1 MGIEKFFSSIKKTY
15 GNKIISKIEKNT
27 IFPDKYL
34 LIDFN
39 SIIHTVSQSIS
50 TSIIY
55 LYHIICTSNT
65 YPQIFTQSKSTID
78 MHISN
83 LKTLNDFILEANI
96 TLPDQSTDTST
107 YISTTNNESSTT
119 YEKTINF
126 HNLSLSDIDES
137 FFKLFIENNL
147 DKLIIH
153 KVSEYV
159 EILISYFPSIA
170 YVYLAIDGVPL
181 FAKMIEQKKRRT
193 IGHFLSL
200 AKSKILE
207 SYKSE
212 LDINPNQTDKSL
224 NLEIYYNHYMFEKKS
239 LDFKFDKNKISPGCQ
254 FMSDLQIYIIAF
266 LQSKFPKIE
275 FELDPFENPGE
286 GEKKIVYKI
295 HQLAKSVKSDK
306 SNRLGQITTYSPDAD
321 VILLMLLE
329 LDKFPIQIM
338 RYDQQLSQLDIIDIN
353 ELKKIIINYMKFDS
367 IGSEKIQHLIIKDIV
382 MLFTI
387 LGNDFLPKL
396 SIINTNK
403 NIRQIFDA
411 YLKLNQNFK
420 PGSDDFQFIFSQRIK
435 SVSDKVGSDKVESEY
450 NKIQHNINWLNLKNF
465 FTNLNNLLK
474 SFNNH
479 KFNKYSK
486 EWTIKPDQIVN
497 SNAIPYYQH
506 IFNIEN
512 LANTY
517 DPEIHTNQDPDLEIS
532 PKLINRICLKYLQG
546 FIWLSKYYL
555 DHNFNYKLF
564 NYKYSKSPTI
574 SQLIKT
580 IENIIDSEHIFQK
593 IILNLNKTIISESEY
608 FKPITQLIY
617 ISPINIS
624 NFADKKLFTKYIS
637 QIATKWDIDYNTEID
652 LKITSNNKINIY
664 DYLDCTNAMF
674 ISKCELINAPK
685 LSVRSILNK
694 LN

>member
-65 YPQIFTQSKSTID
+65 YPQIFAQSKSTID
-78 MHISN
+78 LHISN
-83 LKTLNDFILEANI
+83 LKTLNNFILEAKI
-96 TLPDQSTDTST
+96 TLPDQST
-107 YISTTNNESSTT
+107 IELSTTDNESST

-137 FFKLFIENNL
+137 FFKLFVENNL

-159 EILISYFPSIA
+159 EILISYFPAISYI
-170 YVYLAIDGVPL
+170 YLAIDGVPL

-207 SYKSE
+207 LYKSE
-212 LDINPNQTDKSL
+212 LDIDSNQTNKSL
-224 NLEIYYNHYMFEKKS
+224 NLEIYYNHYQFEKKS
-239 LDFKFDKNKISPGCQ
+239 FDFKFDKNKISPGCQ

-295 HQLAKSVKSDK
+295 HQLAKSDKYDK
-306 SNRLGQITTYSPDAD
+306 SGKLGQITTYSPDAD

-367 IGSEKIQHLIIKDIV
+367 IRSEQIQHLIIKDIV

-411 YLKLNQNFK
+411 YLKLNQHFK
-420 PGSDDFQFIFSQRIK
+420 PGSDDFQFIFSQRMK
-435 SVSDKVGSDKVESEY
+435 SDSESGSGSESGSESGSKY
-450 NKIQHNINWLNLKNF
+450 NIQHNINWLNLKNF
-465 FTNLNNLLK
+465 FTNLDNLLK

-486 EWTIKPDQIVN
+486 EWTIKPDQIIN

-517 DPEIHTNQDPDLEIS
+517 DPEIQTNSNPDLEIS

-580 IENIIDSEHIFQK
+580 IDNIIGSEHIFQK

-617 ISPINIS
+617 ITPINIS
-624 NFADKKLFTKYIS
+624 IFADKKLFTKSID

-652 LKITSNNKINIY
+652 LKITADNKINIY

>member
-50 TSIIY
+50 SSIVY

-65 YPQIFTQSKSTID
+65 YPQIFAQSKSIID
-78 MHISN
+78 IHISN
-83 LKTLNDFILEANI
+83 LKTLNNFILEANI
-96 TLPDQSTDTST
+96 SLPDQSTIES
-107 YISTTNNESSTT
+107 STNNESSVYEKTI

-137 FFKLFIENNL
+137 FFKLFVGNNL

-200 AKSKILE
+200 AKLTILE

-212 LDINPNQTDKSL
+212 LDMDPNQSDKSL
-224 NLEIYYNHYMFEKKS
+224 NLEIYYNHYQFEKKS
-239 LDFKFDKNKISPGCQ
+239 FDFKFDKNKISPGCQ
-254 FMSDLQIYIIAF
+254 FMSDLQIYIISF
-266 LQSKFPKIE
+266 LQSKFSKIE

-295 HQLAKSVKSDK
+295 HQLAKSGKS
-306 SNRLGQITTYSPDAD
+306 GQITTYSPDAD

-367 IGSEKIQHLIIKDIV
+367 IGSEQIQHLIIKDIV

-420 PGSDDFQFIFSQRIK
+420 PGSDDFQFIFSQRMK
-435 SVSDKVGSDKVESEY
+435 SGSGSGSEY
-450 NKIQHNINWLNLKNF
+450 NIQHNINWLNLKNF
-465 FTNLNNLLK
+465 FTNLDNLLK

-486 EWTIKPDQIVN
+486 EWTIKPDQIIN

-517 DPEIHTNQDPDLEIS
+517 DPEIHTNQIPDLEIS
-532 PKLINRICLKYLQG
+532 PKLINRISLKYLQG

-555 DHNFNYKLF
+555 DHNFSYKLF

-580 IENIIDSEHIFQK
+580 IDNIIASEHIFQK
-593 IILNLNKTIISESEY
+593 IILNLNKAIISESEY

-624 NFADKKLFTKYIS
+624 IFADKKLFTKYIS
-637 QIATKWDIDYNTEID
+637 QIATRWDIDYNTEID
-652 LKITSNNKINIY
+652 LKITSDNKINIY

-694 LN
+694 LS

>member
-65 YPQIFTQSKSTID
+65 YPQIFAQSKSTID
-78 MHISN
+78 LHISN
-83 LKTLNDFILEANI
+83 LKTLNDFILEAKI
-96 TLPDQSTDTST
+96 TLPDQSTIES
-107 YISTTNNESSTT
+107 SNTNNDSST

-137 FFKLFIENNL
+137 FFKLFVENNL

-159 EILISYFPSIA
+159 EILITYFPSIA

-181 FAKMIEQKKRRT
+181 FAKMIEQKKRRI

-207 SYKSE
+207 LYKSE
-212 LDINPNQTDKSL
+212 LDIDPNQSDKSL
-224 NLEIYYNHYMFEKKS
+224 NLEIYYNHYQFENKS
-239 LDFKFDKNKISPGCQ
+239 FDFKFDKNKISPGCQ

-266 LQSKFPKIE
+266 LQSKFSKIE

-295 HQLAKSVKSDK
+295 HQLAKSDKYDK
-306 SNRLGQITTYSPDAD
+306 SGKLGQITTYSPDAD

-367 IGSEKIQHLIIKDIV
+367 IESKQIQHLIIKDIV

-420 PGSDDFQFIFSQRIK
+420 PGSDDFKFIFSQRTK
-435 SVSDKVGSDKVESEY
+435 YESDKVDSGSESDTESGSKY
-450 NKIQHNINWLNLKNF
+450 NIQHNINWLNLKNF
-465 FTNLNNLLK
+465 FTNLDNLLK

-517 DPEIHTNQDPDLEIS
+517 DPEIHTNSNPDLEIS

-580 IENIIDSEHIFQK
+580 IDNIIASEHIFQK

-617 ISPINIS
+617 ITPINIS
-624 NFADKKLFTKYIS
+624 IFADKKLFTKYVS

-652 LKITSNNKINIY
+652 LKITADNKINIY